1 MAGRDTRTADKQ
13 EYRVM
18 TVALIREP
26 EEGDAVEVAFS
37 ESARF
42 YRLPKASL
50 EFERMLREL
59 RGAKEARRPVR
70 VLMDSPQGNLIEDV
84 ETVR

>member
-1 MAGRDTRTADKQ
+1 MAGKPATIGGQ

-26 EEGDAVEVAFS
+26 EKADAVEVAFS

-42 YRLPKASL
+42 YKLLRTHS
-50 EFERMLREL
+50 EFARVLREL
-59 RGAKEARRPVR
+59 RAAKDTKRPVR
-70 VLMDSPQGNLIEDV
+70 VMMETPQSNVILDV
-84 ETVR
+84 KP